1 MKMGRLEQG
10 IEMPG
15 YTAGSATR
23 AIPLASTPALALVL
37 LLAAAV
43 PGQAASFD
51 CKKAAQPLEKAICND
66 AELSKL
72 DEDLAASYAKAKA
85 ALSPDG
91 QKILLTGQHD
101 WLAFSRRICKTRLD
115 PKIAKLVEQTPA
127 DCLKSEYRERIEDLD
142 AAATVVNGFTFGT
155 VDTYDLSPSD
165 PQEPGARPG
174 FSYQRLSWPRIDAA
188 PAGLSPDIWNKAIEA
203 AARKLASGDGD
214 QPAADSGDQA
224 AAAAPATDASKTA
237 GSDAPG
243 SDAKDGADTA
253 GEDVDIAFNL
263 GLVTPQLISVELT
276 YSVYGHGAA
285 HPGGSS
291 QVQNLFLADGHAL
304 TEKDLFRPDQD
315 WLTFMTKKSHDAW
328 LKIMEDAPDQ
338 VDDKAIADVIKDTTC
353 WLLTDKGI
361 SVLFPLYSVGPYVVG
376 EQQVDFTWDE
386 LKPYLV
392 DKLPFD
398 RG

>member
-1 MKMGRLEQG
+1 MVEKLGRA
-10 IEMPG
+10 PG
-15 YTAGSATR
+15 SVSLT
-23 AIPLASTPALALVL
+23 LALAV
-37 LLAAAV
+37 LAATAA
-43 PGQAASFD
+43 PGHAASFD
-51 CKKAAQPLEKAICND
+51 CKKASQPLEKVICGD

-72 DEDLAASYAKAKA
+72 DEDLAASYGKAKA

-91 QKILLTGQHD
+91 QKILLAGQKD

-115 PKIAKLVEQTPA
+115 PKIAKIVEQTPA

-142 AAATVVNGFTFGT
+142 AAATAVNGFTFGT
-155 VDTYDLSPSD
+155 VDTYQLSPSD

-188 PAGLSPDIWNKAIEA
+188 PAGLSPDAWNKAIEA
-203 AARKLASGDGD
+203 AARKLAAGDGD
-214 QPAADSGDQA
+214 QASADSGDQA
-224 AAAAPATDASKTA
+224 AAPAA
-237 GSDAPG
+237 DAPSNAG
-243 SDAKDGADTA
+243 ADAKDSAESA
-253 GEDVDIAFNL
+253 GEDVDIAYNL

-285 HPGGSS
+285 HPGGTS
-291 QVQNLFLADGHAL
+291 QVQNLFVADGHAL
-304 TEKDLFRPDQD
+304 SEKDLFQTDKD

-328 LKIMEDAPDQ
+328 IKIMEDAPDQ

-398 RG
+398 RS